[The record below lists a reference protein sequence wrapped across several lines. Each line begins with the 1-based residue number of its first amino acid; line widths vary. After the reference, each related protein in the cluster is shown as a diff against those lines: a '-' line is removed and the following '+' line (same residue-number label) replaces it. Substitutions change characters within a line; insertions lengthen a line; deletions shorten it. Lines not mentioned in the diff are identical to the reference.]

1 MVMVN
6 QNVLSGYNGEVSCG
20 WDHELSSTADLS
32 FTLKVMKESLKDFKQ
47 GSDRTRVCFN
57 EHTVMGQRELGRD
70 WVTAAM
76 YQWICLSSTHLG
88 LMQDSG
94 PEQPWPGPQHL
105 PLARSTAR
113 MLAAFFLML
122 QCIFE
127 VYSCWYRDLLTAY
140 IQPFCWVR
148 LSLSAHCC

>member
-113 MLAAFFLML
+113 MLAAFFFNNL
-122 QCIFE
+122 F
-127 VYSCWYRDLLTAY
+127 
-140 IQPFCWVR
+140 
-148 LSLSAHCC
+148 LSLQNRFPNIYDSTENSIMNYHAPIFQSPFS

>member
-113 MLAAFFLML
+113 MLAAFFFNNL
-122 QCIFE
+122 F
-127 VYSCWYRDLLTAY
+127 
-140 IQPFCWVR
+140 
-148 LSLSAHCC
+148 LSLQNRFPNIYDSTENSIMNYHAPIFQSQFS